1 MEIEKGH
8 KAKTEVKPPSPIS
21 RVFERLAT
29 LDEFLVSEEN
39 SEKEMDTLCKLR
51 KTLIQRDAQKRLAAK
66 QYTITNL
73 M

>member
-1 MEIEKGH
+1 LEIEKGP